1 MENLSIPQTKVL
13 NNDTILHL
21 EDVSFSY
28 HSLFGETDVLKN
40 LSFSVKEGEFIA
52 IVGPSGCG
60 KSTLLNIICGLLKI
74 KSGKRVLAPDTSI
87 GYMLQHDHLFEWR
100 TIYENVTL
108 GLEIQNQKTPENEEY
123 VLSLLENYGLLD
135 FKDKR
140 FLFCLFCLIDKLTW
154 RETRKNRHC
163 LHDTNYEYDITK
175 I

>member
-28 HSLFGETDVLKN
+28 HSFLGETDVLKN

-74 KSGKRVLAPDTSI
+74 KKLPKLITKNKWQ
-87 GYMLQHDHLFEWR
+87 MLLDYRQ
-100 TIYENVTL
+100 I
-108 GLEIQNQKTPENEEY
+108 
-123 VLSLLENYGLLD
+123 LLEELLMANNIAVN
-135 FKDKR
+135 
-140 FLFCLFCLIDKLTW
+140 L
-154 RETRKNRHC
+154 
-163 LHDTNYEYDITK
+163 LHIA
-175 I
+175 